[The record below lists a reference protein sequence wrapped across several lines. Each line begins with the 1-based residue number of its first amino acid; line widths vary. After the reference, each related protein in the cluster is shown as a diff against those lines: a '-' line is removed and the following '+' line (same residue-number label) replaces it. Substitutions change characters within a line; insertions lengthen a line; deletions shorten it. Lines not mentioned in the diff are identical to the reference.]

1 MYDFPLPMP
10 PVTAIL
16 IIEFNSLFYQIIHL
30 FGIQTNMVHISGDGF
45 EIDRTL
51 LPLIV
56 QQRLISH
63 PDKEILGSDGLEMT
77 QTYLKSH
84 LNLGR
89 KSTKYL
95 VGRKI
100 DATYSTSTLFSA

>member
-1 MYDFPLPMP
+1 MP

-30 FGIQTNMVHISGDGF
+30 LGIQTDVVHISGDGF

-84 LNLGR
+84 LNLGG
-89 KSTKYL
+89 KSAKYFI
-95 VGRKI
+95 GRKI
-100 DATYSTSTLFSA
+100 DATYRHLHTFSA